1 MDQDATVTQLA
12 TAWTNIGLGGEK
24 AQEAYYIFQELMDK
38 TQPSPNL
45 LNGAAAAHIAQGNF
59 NGSISKAHRSKA
71 LFGI

>member
-1 MDQDATVTQLA
+1 MDEDATVTHLA

-59 NGSISKAHRSKA
+59 NGSISKPHRSKA